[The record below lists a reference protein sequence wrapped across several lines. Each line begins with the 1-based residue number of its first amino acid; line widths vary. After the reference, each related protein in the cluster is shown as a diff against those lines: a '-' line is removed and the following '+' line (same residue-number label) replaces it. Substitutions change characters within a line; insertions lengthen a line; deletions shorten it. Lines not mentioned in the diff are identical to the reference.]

1 MGDTLGLALAVERK
15 GWRCDRKRIVSGAI
29 RGRRRR
35 LRGRRQQR
43 KDGGGR
49 GGGFMVV
56 LLAEKGRRRRDRR
69 RNGRGASRGWL
80 IRPQRCSP
88 AVLSPVRRTWAG
100 MWPCCVP
107 RRRLAAAG
115 SSTGRPR
122 CCSTFCS
129 FFVVVRADEK
139 IGEIDSMAIVV
150 RLNQYF
156 ASLFCLS
163 IHEGRYQSSTTQQ
176 HPPSS
181 SYSPAAAT
189 LRS

>member
-1 MGDTLGLALAVERK
+1 MQHGRVFSHRKTITALWSPARRARRDRRPSRSGVLAADMGDTLGLALAVERK
-15 GWRCDRKRIVSGAI
+15 GWRCDRKRIVSGTI

-35 LRGRRQQR
+35 LGGRRQQR
-43 KDGGGR
+43 KDGEGR
-49 GGGFMVV
+49 GGRFMVV

-69 RNGRGASRGWL
+69 RNGRGATRGRL

-122 CCSTFCS
+122 CCSTRVHFFY

-139 IGEIDSMAIVV
+139 
-150 RLNQYF
+150 
-156 ASLFCLS
+156 
-163 IHEGRYQSSTTQQ
+163 T
-176 HPPSS
+176 
-181 SYSPAAAT
+181 
-189 LRS
+189 